1 MEITGSSMMKR
12 IEALSAEG
20 KLDLNFGDQGV
31 VSFPRP
37 EISAMTPDAIL
48 ELTDNKLLV
57 AMVELGVDANLV
69 LMRLNEDGA
78 LDKSF
83 GERKLG
89 FVEIQFDDGFQVTV
103 SGLTALVDGG
113 WLVFGLY
120 MVFVGDDISETGLFV
135 VRQSADGRLD
145 ESFAERGVLLINR
158 RDIGYPDD
166 KSMALGCASQLD
178 GSNLR
183 SASLGVNA
191 VAAEQADGKIFLLT
205 SVSVGWLQARSLVLS
220 FNADGSKNSSFNGG
234 SARVELPGVTHASN
248 SGGAIALQA
257 DGKVLVGGYY
267 SDDSL
272 KVLGAYVARLGPDG
286 QVDAGFNG
294 GIAVTIPHTGYIQV
308 HGLKIRSE
316 DGAIVGIGEAHR
328 GVRSGLIFMLNASG
342 SFNRIFNGGNPL
354 FSLLVPQGLGW
365 GGCTSQEDSSIV
377 VFGNTGIGLLTEE
390 LRTITARYLATGE
403 LDTKYG
409 NGKGYVIF
417 EDEYWCNSA
426 YDMVLMRDKRIVMC
440 GSSYKEAEP
449 FPVATKGWVA
459 RYV

>member
-1 MEITGSSMMKR
+1 MKS
-12 IEALSAEG
+12 IETLSAEG
-20 KLDLNFGDQGV
+20 KPDLNFGDQGV

-37 EISAMTPDAIL
+37 EISAMTPDAVL

-57 AMVELGVDANLV
+57 AMVELGVGGNLV

-78 LDKSF
+78 LDNSF

-89 FVEIQFDDGFQVTV
+89 FVEVKFDDGFQVTV

-135 VRQSADGRLD
+135 VRQSADGKLD
-145 ESFAERGVLLINR
+145 ESFAERGILLINR
-158 RDIGYPDD
+158 RDIGYPND
-166 KSMALGCASQLD
+166 KSVTLGSPSQLD
-178 GSNLR
+178 SRNHR
-183 SASLGVNA
+183 SASLGANTF
-191 VAAEQADGKIFLLT
+191 AAEQADGKIFLLT
-205 SVSVGWLQARSLVLS
+205 RVSVGGRQARSLVLS

-234 SARVELPGVTHASN
+234 SARVELPGVTHGSN
-248 SGGAIALQA
+248 SGGAIALQT
-257 DGKVLVGGYY
+257 DGKVLVGGSY

-272 KVLGAYVARLGPDG
+272 NVLGAYVTRLGPDG
-286 QVDAGFNG
+286 QVDAGFNN
-294 GIAVTIPHTGYIQV
+294 GIAVTIPHAGYIQV
-308 HGLKIRSE
+308 HDLKIRSE
-316 DGAIVGIGEAHR
+316 DGAIVGIGEGAR
-328 GVRSGLIFMLNASG
+328 GVRSGLIFMLNPSG
-342 SFNRIFNGGNPL
+342 SFNRVFNGGNPL
-354 FSLLVPQGLGW
+354 FSLLVPHGLGW
-365 GGCTSQEDSSIV
+365 GSCTFQEDGSIV
-377 VFGNTGIGLLTEE
+377 VLGNTGNGLLTEE

-409 NGKGYVIF
+409 NGQGYVIF